1 MKKIS
6 EEKLQNYYYGDQQ
19 LAEREEKAR
28 SIRLWIKRVVVFLCI
43 ASLCLVCTGI

>member
-6 EEKLQNYYYGDQQ
+6 KEKLQNYYYGDQQ

-28 SIRLWIKRVVVFLCI
+28 LIKLWIKIFFCI
-43 ASLCLVCTGI
+43 ASLCLVCAGI